1 MEKSTTVRKQWILK
15 YKRYVNNNFTEKRR
29 RQNFSC
35 SVKIVNDFTNF
46 FIDVHS
52 DIIPLVILKLSNIHC
67 ISKFIFQVVLQHR
80 SSQFSQFISK
90 KYVWPVELLVTE
102 LGLLKKSAVLQ
113 WTNMLRNVVVSIIG
127 NNVKFFVWLKL
138 NLFVGKKNLK
148 FQFFLHFDD

>member
-1 MEKSTTVRKQWILK
+1 MISRI
-15 YKRYVNNNFTEKRR
+15 
-29 RQNFSC
+29 
-35 SVKIVNDFTNF
+35 F

-127 NNVKFFVWLKL
+127 SNVKFSVWLKR
-138 NLFVGKKNLK
+138 NSFVGKKNLRIYVLFTFLMTKSVNGERRHFPRK
-148 FQFFLHFDD
+148 FDGLVIY